1 MKKNMGRLD
10 QTLRIWIAVLIGVLY
25 LTGVLSGTW
34 AIVLV
39 ILAVVFAITGF
50 LRFCLFYLPFRINTI
65 GKEEREARVK

>member
-50 LRFCLFYLPFRINTI
+50 LRFCPLYLPFRIKTI